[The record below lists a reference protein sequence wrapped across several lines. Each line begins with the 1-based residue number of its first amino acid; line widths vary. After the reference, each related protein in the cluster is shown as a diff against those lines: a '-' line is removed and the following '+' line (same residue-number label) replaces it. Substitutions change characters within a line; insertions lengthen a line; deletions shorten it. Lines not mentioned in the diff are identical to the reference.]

1 MSPRFEETFL
11 AVTSVTT
18 DMRVDELFDR
28 DPLPFWGKGVVT
40 LLGDAAHPVLPHTG
54 QGAAQAIVDAV
65 ALGQAVGENGN
76 VENALRSYE
85 RDRQKKT
92 ATLLSQGR
100 RTARIMATMNP
111 VVCWL
116 REVAVR
122 LAPIKQGVKCLR
134 QSTVA
139 RVLTSAGSVV
149 ARY

>member
-76 VENALRSYE
+76 VENALRSY
-85 RDRQKKT
+85 T
-92 ATLLSQGR
+92 NATGR
-100 RTARIMATMNP
+100 RR
-111 VVCWL
+111 
-116 REVAVR
+116 RR
-122 LAPIKQGVKCLR
+122 LC
-134 QSTVA
+134 
-139 RVLTSAGSVV
+139 
-149 ARY
+149 